1 MAIHKIK
8 FFAGRGS
15 RYLAEKIVASY
26 GTTLGNSEV
35 QQFSDGEF
43 QPCFNESIRGCT
55 VFIIQSTFPP
65 LDNLMELLM
74 MIDAARRASA
84 YKVIAVMPY
93 FGWARQD
100 RKDRPRVPIGAKL
113 VANMLMAA
121 GVDRVMTMDLHAD
134 QIQGFF
140 DVPVDALSASGIFV
154 TYITSLNIEDRS
166 KRAYYIAAMTNAYKT
181 AVNEYMVQRGFE
193 DADGNVLKPFRDRVI
208 RPGDPE
214 YGKPD
219 TEDAIMANADGAFAG
234 KPDIDAVPVGGVPS
248 GNVSAGNVSSG
259 NIAIGEPDNL
269 SYHAR
274 STRRKS
280 NTAAEILPEG
290 WHHAGVRPAPHVTL
304 PDWLLDE
311 PDKVAHRDYSTGVYY
326 PEHKVRQS
334 TDRSAYFRAWLVVG
348 EVLSWSPEDG
358 GRVTIMSRNKI
369 EAGQEVEFV
378 LPGAAPFAYTV
389 PAGGFRDADGHWV
402 EAINNPAH
410 VFSMPCPQEVP
421 VNAAIRSR
429 TKKPTLKAE

>member
-113 VANMLMAA
+113 VANMLVAA
-121 GVDRVMTMDLHAD
+121 GVDRIMTMDLHAD

-140 DVPVDALSASGIFV
+140 DVPVDALYASGIFV
-154 TYITSLNIEDRS
+154 PYIKSLNIEDLS
-166 KRAYYIAAMTNAYKT
+166 IAAPDMGGAKRANTYAKHLSAPIIISHKERAKANVVGKMTAIGDVKGRNVIIVDDMIDTAGTICMAADMLMEKGAKSVRAAITHPILSGQAYEKINASALQEVT
-181 AVNEYMVQRGFE
+181 AQPGKGPEQIQGDDRSGHLRQRHR
-193 DADGNVLKPFRDRVI
+193 ARTQLQ
-208 RPGDPE
+208 GDFV
-214 YGKPD
+214 D
-219 TEDAIMANADGAFAG
+219 FLQ
-234 KPDIDAVPVGGVPS
+234 VGGVYNTTKGMLFRASP
-248 GNVSAGNVSSG
+248 
-259 NIAIGEPDNL
+259 L
-269 SYHAR
+269 SYLMFRYPVHLTKA
-274 STRRKS
+274 T
-280 NTAAEILPEG
+280 T
-290 WHHAGVRPAPHVTL
+290 VRPPT
-304 PDWLLDE
+304 PQ
-311 PDKVAHRDYSTGVYY
+311 KY
-326 PEHKVRQS
+326 
-334 TDRSAYFRAWLVVG
+334 
-348 EVLSWSPEDG
+348 
-358 GRVTIMSRNKI
+358 RNKR
-369 EAGQEVEFV
+369 V
-378 LPGAAPFAYTV
+378 
-389 PAGGFRDADGHWV
+389 
-402 EAINNPAH
+402 
-410 VFSMPCPQEVP
+410 
-421 VNAAIRSR
+421 
-429 TKKPTLKAE
+429 